1 MVDIQDFQA
10 AVINFL
16 RTEPSLTGTYPSA
29 NVGEYSF
36 QTQTL
41 AVPAIRLKMRP
52 ETPIG
57 NGTDHL
63 NFSNY
68 QFSIVVFSEKDSSRE
83 AATIMSAINAV
94 LHNWQI
100 KNNNLHINRIGII
113 RVVPPLRIDRRLWM
127 AETFFN
133 SFASI
138 VTT

>member
-16 RTEPSLTGTYPSA
+16 KTDPRLTGAFAPES
-29 NVGEYSF
+29 VGEFSY
-36 QTQTL
+36 QTQTFT
-41 AVPAIRLKMRP
+41 VPAIRLKMRP

-68 QFSIVVFSEKDSSRE
+68 QFSIVVFSEKDSSKE
-83 AATIMSAINAV
+83 AASIMSAINAA

-138 VTT
+138 ITT